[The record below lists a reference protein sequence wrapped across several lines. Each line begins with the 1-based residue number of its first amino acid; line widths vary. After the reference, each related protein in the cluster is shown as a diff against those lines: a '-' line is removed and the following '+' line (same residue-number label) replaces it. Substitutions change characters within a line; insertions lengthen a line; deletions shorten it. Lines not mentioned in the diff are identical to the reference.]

1 MPRRARRRRTRT
13 TWTAGGSASGAGSLR
28 ERPPASHLLNG
39 GSAPEPP
46 PTTTT
51 TAHPTTPSVRPERS
65 EAESKGPSAFLVL
78 ALLALTTACARDE
91 LAHGLEES
99 QANQVLVAL
108 DEGGI
113 RGEKRAD
120 ERGEG
125 VWRVDVAGA
134 DAARAQRILA
144 ERELPRLRA
153 AGFGEVFGK
162 GSVVPSPTEERALYL
177 HALSGELA
185 RSVEAID
192 GVVEARVHLAL
203 AEQDPLRG
211 GIPPASRA
219 AVLVKARP
227 GARGRVEP
235 LAGGIAALVAGGVAG
250 LDAGAVAV
258 VVTEAAPIAGAPP
271 VPVPRTRA
279 ALLLAAAAAAAA
291 AVALLARTTL
301 ARVDVAALVREWRG
315 AGR

>member
-1 MPRRARRRRTRT
+1 MRRSARTRT
-13 TWTAGGSASGAGSLR
+13 TWTAPADARDRLGGAEPKGALR
-28 ERPPASHLLNG
+28 GA
-39 GSAPEPP
+39 API
-46 PTTTT
+46 
-51 TAHPTTPSVRPERS
+51 V
-65 EAESKGPSAFLVL
+65 VL
-78 ALLALTTACARDE
+78 ALLAVTACGRDE

-113 RGEKRAD
+113 QGEKRPD

-125 VWRVDVAGA
+125 VWRVEVARA

-203 AEQDPLRG
+203 AEQDALRG
-211 GIPPASRA
+211 GFPPASRA

-271 VPVPRTRA
+271 LPPQRARA
-279 ALLLAAAAAAAA
+279 ALLLAAAAAAAG
-291 AVALLARTTL
+291 AVALLARTAL
-301 ARVDVAALVREWRG
+301 ARVDLAALVRGWSG
-315 AGR
+315 GGR

>member
-1 MPRRARRRRTRT
+1 MAGVEAKPKSTPNPNPTPHPTSNANATPTPSAR
-13 TWTAGGSASGAGSLR
+13 
-28 ERPPASHLLNG
+28 
-39 GSAPEPP
+39 PEPFD
-46 PTTTT
+46 
-51 TAHPTTPSVRPERS
+51 SGRS
-65 EAESKGPSAFLVL
+65 AASAQDRLREAESKGPTLPRSANRTPVVL
-78 ALLALTTACARDE
+78 ALLALTTACGRDE

-99 QANQVLVAL
+99 QANAVLVAL

-153 AGFGEVFGK
+153 PGFGEVFGK

-271 VPVPRTRA
+271 RA
-279 ALLLAAAAAAAA
+279 APRGRAAQLLAAAAAAAG

-301 ARVDVAALVREWRG
+301 ARLGPPGLGRGWRG
-315 AGR
+315 ARR